1 MYNKEEFIH
10 NLAKHLTNAILIT
23 DNIQE
28 ENKDILSLS
37 LKQEL
42 ELLNSEL
49 ENMSQ
54 VLKQWYN

>member
-28 ENKDILSLS
+28 ENKDIFSLS

-54 VLKQWYN
+54 VLKQ